1 MFLSVIKCKICSKKF
16 IKFVT
21 KIANK
26 LSWNIYSQIPK
37 YGIFFAN
44 SPKEEWKI
52 TKLFHEGVKKKFVFL
67 LAELLLLDWFLLFWV
82 VSSDINSIV
91 ACMLSAWQCWLSSL
105 QTTSLSKT
113 DEGAKNL
120 KYSSYLKH
128 SVFPPRVILF
138 CLLLGGN
145 FIFFQTW
152 NIFSCLQKKLYRV
165 LFFFIMKAPIH
176 RSASCEVSESVCKFA
191 CWI

>member
-1 MFLSVIKCKICSKKF
+1 MKYIFPNSK
-16 IKFVT
+16 VQ
-21 KIANK
+21 
-26 LSWNIYSQIPK
+26 Y
-37 YGIFFAN
+37 FFAN
-44 SPKEEWKI
+44 SHKEEWKI

-138 CLLLGGN
+138 CLLLGGK
-145 FIFFQTW
+145 FFFFKLE
-152 NIFSCLQKKLYRV
+152 IFSHAY
-165 LFFFIMKAPIH
+165 
-176 RSASCEVSESVCKFA
+176 
-191 CWI
+191 

>member
-1 MFLSVIKCKICSKKF
+1 MLQKLPINCHEIYIHKF
-16 IKFVT
+16 QSTVF
-21 KIANK
+21 
-26 LSWNIYSQIPK
+26 
-37 YGIFFAN
+37 FFAN

-145 FIFFQTW
+145 IFFFQTW
-152 NIFSCLQKKLYRV
+152 NIFSCLLKKLYRV
-165 LFFFIMKAPIH
+165 LFFFIMKALIH
-176 RSASCEVSESVCKFA
+176 RPASCEVSESVCKIA

>member
-1 MFLSVIKCKICSKKF
+1 MKYIFTNSK
-16 IKFVT
+16 VR
-21 KIANK
+21 
-26 LSWNIYSQIPK
+26 Y
-37 YGIFFAN
+37 FFAN

-138 CLLLGGN
+138 CLLLGGKI
-145 FIFFQTW
+145 FFFQTW
-152 NIFSCLQKKLYRV
+152 NIFSCLLKKLYRV
-165 LFFFIMKAPIH
+165 LFFFIIKAPIH
-176 RSASCEVSESVCKFA
+176 RSASCEVLESVCKIA

>member
-1 MFLSVIKCKICSKKF
+1 MKYIFTNSK
-16 IKFVT
+16 VR
-21 KIANK
+21 
-26 LSWNIYSQIPK
+26 Y
-37 YGIFFAN
+37 FFAN
-44 SPKEEWKI
+44 SPKEEWKDNKTI
-52 TKLFHEGVKKKFVFL
+52 SWRSKKKKFVFL

-145 FIFFQTW
+145 FFFFQTW

-176 RSASCEVSESVCKFA
+176 RSASCEVSKSVCKIA

>member
-1 MFLSVIKCKICSKKF
+1 MLQKLPINCHEIYIHKFRSTVFFCKFPQRRMKDNKTISWRSK
-16 IKFVT
+16 
-21 KIANK
+21 
-26 LSWNIYSQIPK
+26 
-37 YGIFFAN
+37 
-44 SPKEEWKI
+44 
-52 TKLFHEGVKKKFVFL
+52 KKKFVFL

-82 VSSDINSIV
+82 VSADINSIV

-138 CLLLGGN
+138 CLLLGEK
-145 FIFFQTW
+145 FFFFKLE
-152 NIFSCLQKKLYRV
+152 IFSHAYKKKLYRV
-165 LFFFIMKAPIH
+165 LFFFIIKAPIH
-176 RSASCEVSESVCKFA
+176 RSASCEVSESVCKIA

>member
-1 MFLSVIKCKICSKKF
+1 MKYIFTNSK
-16 IKFVT
+16 VR
-21 KIANK
+21 
-26 LSWNIYSQIPK
+26 Y
-37 YGIFFAN
+37 FFAN
-44 SPKEEWKI
+44 SPKEEWKDNKTI
-52 TKLFHEGVKKKFVFL
+52 SWRSKKKKFVFL

-138 CLLLGGN
+138 CLLLGGKK
-145 FIFFQTW
+145 FFFQTW

-165 LFFFIMKAPIH
+165 LFFFIIKAPIH
-176 RSASCEVSESVCKFA
+176 RYASCEVLESVCKIA

>member
-1 MFLSVIKCKICSKKF
+1 MLQ
-16 IKFVT
+16 
-21 KIANK
+21 K
-26 LSWNIYSQIPK
+26 LPINCHEIYIPK
-37 YGIFFAN
+37 FQSTVFF
-44 SPKEEWKI
+44 WKFPQRRMKDNKTI
-52 TKLFHEGVKKKFVFL
+52 SWRSKKKKFVFL

-128 SVFPPRVILF
+128 SVFPSRVILF
-138 CLLLGGN
+138 CLLLGGKK
-145 FIFFQTW
+145 FFFQTW
-152 NIFSCLQKKLYRV
+152 NIFSCLLKKLYRV
-165 LFFFIMKAPIH
+165 LFFFIIKAPIH
-176 RSASCEVSESVCKFA
+176 RYASCEVSESVCKIA

>member
-1 MFLSVIKCKICSKKF
+1 MKYVFTNSK
-16 IKFVT
+16 VQ
-21 KIANK
+21 
-26 LSWNIYSQIPK
+26 Y
-37 YGIFFAN
+37 FFAN

-52 TKLFHEGVKKKFVFL
+52 TKLFHEEVKKKSLFFS
-67 LAELLLLDWFLLFWV
+67 WQNYCYKIGSCFFWV
-82 VSSDINSIV
+82 VSADINSIV

-138 CLLLGGN
+138 CLLLGGK
-145 FIFFQTW
+145 FFFFKLE
-152 NIFSCLQKKLYRV
+152 IFSHAY
-165 LFFFIMKAPIH
+165 
-176 RSASCEVSESVCKFA
+176 
-191 CWI
+191 

>member
-1 MFLSVIKCKICSKKF
+1 MLQKLPINCHEIHIHKFQSTVFFL
-16 IKFVT
+16 
-21 KIANK
+21 
-26 LSWNIYSQIPK
+26 
-37 YGIFFAN
+37 AN

-145 FIFFQTW
+145 FFFFKLE
-152 NIFSCLQKKLYRV
+152 IFSHAYKKELYRV

-176 RSASCEVSESVCKFA
+176 RSASCEVSESVCKIA

>member
-26 LSWNIYSQIPK
+26 LSWNTYSQIPK
-37 YGIFFAN
+37 YGIFFGKFPQRRMKDN
-44 SPKEEWKI
+44 KTISWRSK
-52 TKLFHEGVKKKFVFL
+52 KKKFVFL

-145 FIFFQTW
+145 FFFFKLE
-152 NIFSCLQKKLYRV
+152 IFSHAY
-165 LFFFIMKAPIH
+165 
-176 RSASCEVSESVCKFA
+176 
-191 CWI
+191 

>member
-1 MFLSVIKCKICSKKF
+1 MLQKLPINCHEICIHKFQSTVFFCKFPQRRMKDNKTISWRSKKKSLF
-16 IKFVT
+16 FSWQNYCY
-21 KIANK
+21 KIG
-26 LSWNIYSQIPK
+26 SC
-37 YGIFFAN
+37 F
-44 SPKEEWKI
+44 
-52 TKLFHEGVKKKFVFL
+52 
-67 LAELLLLDWFLLFWV
+67 FWV
-82 VSSDINSIV
+82 VSADINSIV

-145 FIFFQTW
+145 FFFFQTW

-165 LFFFIMKAPIH
+165 LFFFIIKAPIH
-176 RSASCEVSESVCKFA
+176 RSVSCEVSESVCKIA

>member
-1 MFLSVIKCKICSKKF
+1 MKYIFPNSK
-16 IKFVT
+16 VQ
-21 KIANK
+21 
-26 LSWNIYSQIPK
+26 Y
-37 YGIFFAN
+37 FFAN
-44 SPKEEWKI
+44 SPKEEWKDNKTI
-52 TKLFHEGVKKKFVFL
+52 SWRSKKKKFVFL

-138 CLLLGGN
+138 CLLLGGKI
-145 FIFFQTW
+145 FFFQTW
-152 NIFSCLQKKLYRV
+152 NIFSCLQKKIV
-165 LFFFIMKAPIH
+165 
-176 RSASCEVSESVCKFA
+176 
-191 CWI
+191 

>member
-1 MFLSVIKCKICSKKF
+1 M
-16 IKFVT
+16 
-21 KIANK
+21 
-26 LSWNIYSQIPK
+26 
-37 YGIFFAN
+37 
-44 SPKEEWKI
+44 KEY
-52 TKLFHEGVKKKFVFL
+52 KKKFVFL

-138 CLLLGGN
+138 CLLLGGK
-145 FIFFQTW
+145 FFFFKLE
-152 NIFSCLQKKLYRV
+152 IFSHAYKKNCIGYYFSSLWKPRYIDLLAVKFRNLYVRLHVGYKWEKHRLLSLWV
-165 LFFFIMKAPIH
+165 LLCYPLAFT
-176 RSASCEVSESVCKFA
+176 CVSFRIVAE
-191 CWI
+191 

>member
-1 MFLSVIKCKICSKKF
+1 MKYIFTNSK
-16 IKFVT
+16 VR
-21 KIANK
+21 
-26 LSWNIYSQIPK
+26 Y
-37 YGIFFAN
+37 FFAN
-44 SPKEEWKI
+44 SPKEEWKDNKTI
-52 TKLFHEGVKKKFVFL
+52 SYEGVKKKFVFL

-138 CLLLGGN
+138 CLLAWGKN
-145 FIFFQTW
+145 FFFQTW
-152 NIFSCLQKKLYRV
+152 NIFSCLLKKLYRV

-176 RSASCEVSESVCKFA
+176 RSASCEVSESVCKIA